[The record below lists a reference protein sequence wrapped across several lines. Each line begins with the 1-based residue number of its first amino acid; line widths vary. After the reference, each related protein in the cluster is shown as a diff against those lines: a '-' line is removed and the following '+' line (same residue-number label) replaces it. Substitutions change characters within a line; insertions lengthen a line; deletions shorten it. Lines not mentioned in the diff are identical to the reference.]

1 MYSSGHTNFNSEYI
15 LKKQK
20 VLIYI
25 FLIAVVELIII
36 FLFKYNYNNLEF
48 GNFSL
53 AKTGNIID
61 LVFSILLIL
70 PLFIHITKTGTY
82 QEDKKFKSIL
92 VLSFIYLA
100 LLALAFMLNIMDLK
114 YPQTYVLGYPLQ
126 KIVFAV
132 LLISYKVIQLYVIIL
147 LWSLLFIKGITVY
160 LSSALFLAIGIIAII
175 GCTYLY
181 NLSFSKTSIREVKN
195 TKYNIGYNVG
205 VVLGAAV
212 WRYNKPS
219 PLFKGRIEKAFQLFR
234 NGNIKKIQVT
244 GGNAPGEISEARAAY
259 NYLVFNHGIDK
270 NRILIEENTS
280 TTTEQVKFIKNHLLR
295 NKKDEKIVI
304 ISDQF
309 HLRRVLQICD
319 FFNVNAIGIS
329 SDYNLNWRELFFY
342 RLRDSIGLL
351 LFWIFGI

>member
-1 MYSSGHTNFNSEYI
+1 MG
-15 LKKQK
+15 KQK

-25 FLIAVVELIII
+25 FLIALIEVILI
-36 FLFKYNYNNLEF
+36 TFFKYYYNGLGLGEF
-48 GNFSL
+48 SIT
-53 AKTGNIID
+53 KTGNIID

-70 PLFIHITKTGTY
+70 PLFIHISKSRIY
-82 QEDKKFKSIL
+82 QDKKFKSIL

-100 LLALAFMLNIMDLK
+100 LLALTFILNIMDLK

-147 LWSLLFIKGITVY
+147 LWSMLFIKGITVY
-160 LSSALFLAIGIIAII
+160 LSSALFLAIGIITII
-175 GCTYLY
+175 GCTYIY
-181 NLSFSKTSIREVKN
+181 NLSFSKTSIREAKN
-195 TKYNIGYNVG
+195 TKYNIG

-219 PLFKGRIEKAFQLFR
+219 PLFKERIEKAFQLFR
-234 NGNIKKIQVT
+234 SGNIKKIQVT
-244 GGNAPGEISEARAAY
+244 GGNAPGEISEARVAY

-270 NRILIEENTS
+270 TRILIEENTS

-295 NKKDEKIVI
+295 NKKNEKIVI

-329 SDYNLNWRELFFY
+329 SDYNLNWRELLFY